1 MCAERPEQGSSN
13 LNAVLTGLQGR
24 VASFAPGTIIGAG
37 VDLQTGQV
45 WPALLLACLVG
56 RPTLAAQKVVAG
68 WVELLEPPKRWRRPR
83 RRGS

>member
-1 MCAERPEQGSSN
+1 MCADEPKQGSSH
-13 LNAVLTGLQGR
+13 LDAVLTGLQGR

-37 VDLQTGQV
+37 VYLQTGQV

-68 WVELLEPPKRWRRPR
+68 WIELLAPPRQWRRPR